1 MVEIKLLLL
10 YNSLDFNVGV
20 VFVLNIDLNVEVGSI
35 PYLIGQGFGI
45 LAIILGFVSYQLKT
59 QKQVLFCQAVVG
71 AVFLV
76 HYALIGAVS
85 GMAMNVISL
94 IRNTIYAVR
103 GGKNDTRFDKAIPIV
118 FTVLMGIMGILSW
131 TNWYSIFV
139 FLGLVI
145 NSYCMSFSDPQMIR
159 KSILITSP
167 LVLIYDIFALSIGG
181 AVYESVAVISS
192 VIGIIRM
199 KKDK

>member
-1 MVEIKLLLL
+1 M
-10 YNSLDFNVGV
+10 GV

-118 FTVLMGIMGILSW
+118 YTVLMGIMGILSW

-199 KKDK
+199 KKEK

>member
-1 MVEIKLLLL
+1 M
-10 YNSLDFNVGV
+10 
-20 VFVLNIDLNVEVGSI
+20 LNIDLNVEVGSI

-103 GGKNDTRFDKAIPIV
+103 GGKNVTRFDKAIPIV

>member
-1 MVEIKLLLL
+1 M
-10 YNSLDFNVGV
+10 
-20 VFVLNIDLNVEVGSI
+20 LNINLNVEVGSI
-35 PYLIGQGFGI
+35 PYIIGQIFGI
-45 LAIILGFVSYQLKT
+45 VAIILGFVSYQLKT

-71 AVFLV
+71 GVFLL

-85 GMAMNVISL
+85 GMAMNIISL
-94 IRNTIYAVR
+94 IRNIIYAVR
-103 GGKNDTRFDKAIPIV
+103 GGRAETKFSKAIPFI

-131 TNWYSIFV
+131 SEWYSIFV

-145 NSYCMSFSDPQMIR
+145 NSYCMSFKDPQNIR
-159 KSILITSP
+159 KSILVTSP

-181 AVYESVAVISS
+181 AVYESVAIVSS

-199 KKDK
+199 KKK

>member
-1 MVEIKLLLL
+1 MLSLL

-85 GMAMNVISL
+85 GMAMNIISL

-103 GGKNDTRFDKAIPIV
+103 GGKNDTSFDKAIPIV

>member
-85 GMAMNVISL
+85 GMAMNIISL

-103 GGKNDTRFDKAIPIV
+103 GGKNDTSFDKAVPIV

-167 LVLIYDIFALSIGG
+167 LVLIYDIFALSVGG

-199 KKDK
+199 KKEK

>member
-10 YNSLDFNVGV
+10 YNSFDFNMGV

-103 GGKNDTRFDKAIPIV
+103 GGKNDTSFDKAIPIV